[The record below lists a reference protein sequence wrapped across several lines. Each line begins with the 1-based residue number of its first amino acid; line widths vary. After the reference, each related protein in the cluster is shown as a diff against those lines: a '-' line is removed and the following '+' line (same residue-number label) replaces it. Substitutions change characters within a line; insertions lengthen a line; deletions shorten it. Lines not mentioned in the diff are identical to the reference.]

1 MGNFYNHFKKVCKHK
16 YWVGYYCFKAGIPWR
31 GIKHDMSKFS
41 PVEFLESV
49 KYYQGNRSPID
60 KCKEVNGWSK
70 AWQHHK
76 GRNDHHY
83 EYWMDDFDHGGKPL
97 KMPPECAIEML
108 CDYLGAG
115 RAYSGD
121 SFSYADELEW
131 WKKKSQ
137 NPLAMHPVTKM
148 FISFELT
155 KIAKAEASEDF
166 NLKKLLNNRQLRWEY
181 AVCEG
186 IWRSKQN
193 VQ

>member
-41 PVEFLESV
+41 PIEFLESV

-60 KCKEVNGWSK
+60 RCKEVNGWSK

-83 EYWMDDFDHGGKPL
+83 EYFIDNLDNGGKPL

-121 SFSYADELEW
+121 LFSYVDELEW

-137 NPLAMHPVTKM
+137 NLLAMHPVTKM
-148 FISFELT
+148 FINFELT
-155 KIAKAEASEDF
+155 KIANAETSEYF
-166 NLKKLLNNRQLRWEY
+166 NLKKLLNNKQLKFEY
-181 AVCEG
+181 AICEG
-186 IWRSKQN
+186 IWRSKQD
-193 VQ
+193 V

>member
-1 MGNFYNHFKKVCKHK
+1 MRNFYNHFKKVCKHK

-41 PVEFLESV
+41 PIEFLESV

-60 KCKEVNGWSK
+60 RCKEVNGWSK

-83 EYWMDDFDHGGKPL
+83 EYWMDDFDHGGKLL

-121 SFSYADELEW
+121 LFSYANELKW
-131 WKKKSQ
+131 WKNKSQ

-155 KIAKAEASEDF
+155 KIAKAEASKDF

-181 AVCEG
+181 TVCEG